1 MPRLRVRRRTTPALL
16 ALAAGAS
23 LLGAHPPFG
32 FAPLAFVSVIM
43 LLAALDAQRR
53 QGGSTFLVGLLFGLA
68 FHGPLLAWIIQPAGY
83 VGWSLLVAIQ
93 VLWYGFLAALV
104 GIGQPTRW
112 VILLTPLVWVGVDAW
127 RSSIPLGGFAWGS
140 IEYSQVG
147 NGWLV
152 PVARL
157 AGGRGLAFV
166 VVLLGAAAYE
176 AGRRVIDAT
185 RDDQG
190 AARLQFV
197 RGTLAEGNFGLAVL
211 VASML
216 AVVLVTV
223 SPPVAHGTADVLVVQ
238 GNDVEDWFGSGL
250 GLDETIAAQMLDE
263 TARAI
268 GGGPAPDLTI
278 WPESS
283 IDRDPTR
290 PDATRIAAV
299 VRDAASLAEGRL
311 LGGVNLEGPRPD
323 TFLNSSVL
331 FDRDG
336 TMVDRYVKR
345 RLVPFGEYVPFRDLL
360 DWFPPLQQVPRDGIG
375 GPGPDLVEIGDVR
388 AAVAICFE
396 TMFTRVVR
404 SNVLAEPEPANLLV
418 ASTNDASFGRSSEPE
433 QHLAQTRLRAIE
445 TGRWA
450 VHAAVSGRSTFVD
463 PSGRVDERTDLFTV
477 THIRRE
483 VPLVTGRTPYL
494 VTGDWV
500 GVASRAGVALLAAF
514 LLFRRLRSR
523 Q

>member
-1 MPRLRVRRRTTPALL
+1 MPRLRVSRRTTPALL

-23 LLGAHPPFG
+23 LLGAHPPYG
-32 FAPLAFVSVIM
+32 FAPLAFLAVVL

-53 QGGSTFLVGLLFGLA
+53 RGGSAVFVGLLFGLA
-68 FHGPLLAWIIQPAGY
+68 FHGPLLTWIIQPAGY
-83 VGWSLLVAIQ
+83 VGWSLLVTLQ
-93 VLWYGFLAALV
+93 VLWYVVLAVLV
-104 GIGQPTRW
+104 GVGQPTRW
-112 VILLTPLVWVGVDAW
+112 VMLVTPVVWVGVDAW

-157 AGGRGLAFV
+157 AGGRALAFV
-166 VVLLGAAAYE
+166 VVLLAAAAYE

-190 AARLQFV
+190 SVRLQFV
-197 RGTLAEGNFGLAVL
+197 RGTLAQGNVGLAVL
-211 VASML
+211 VSSML

-223 SPPVAHGTADVLVVQ
+223 SPPAAAGTADVLVVQ
-238 GNDVEDWFGSGL
+238 GNDVEDWSGSGL
-250 GLDETIAAQMLDE
+250 ALDETIAAKMLDE
-263 TARAI
+263 TTRAI
-268 GGGPAPDLTI
+268 GSGPAPDVTI

-290 PDATRIAAV
+290 ADASRIAAI
-299 VRDAASLAEGRL
+299 VREAASLADGRL

-331 FDRDG
+331 FARDG
-336 TMVDRYVKR
+336 AMVDRYVKR
-345 RLVPFGEYVPFRDLL
+345 RLVPFGEYVPFRHLV

-375 GPGPDLVEIGDVR
+375 GPGPDLVEVGDVR
-388 AAVAICFE
+388 AAIAICFE

-404 SNVLAEPEPANLLV
+404 SNVLAESEPANLLI

-463 PSGRVDERTDLFTV
+463 PSGRVDDRTDLFTI
-477 THIRRE
+477 THIRRQ

-500 GVASRAGVALLAAF
+500 GVGSRAVVALLAAF

-523 Q
+523 P

>member
-1 MPRLRVRRRTTPALL
+1 
-16 ALAAGAS
+16 
-23 LLGAHPPFG
+23 
-32 FAPLAFVSVIM
+32 
-43 LLAALDAQRR
+43 
-53 QGGSTFLVGLLFGLA
+53 LLFGLA
-68 FHGPLLAWIIQPAGY
+68 FHGPLLTWIIAPAGY

-93 VLWYGFLAALV
+93 VVWYVILAVLV
-104 GIGQPTRW
+104 SVGQPTRW
-112 VILLTPLVWVGVDAW
+112 VILLTPAVWVGIDAW

-140 IEYSQVG
+140 IEYSQVA

-157 AGGRGLAFV
+157 AGGRALAFV
-166 VVLLGAAAYE
+166 VVLLAAALYE
-176 AGRRVIDAT
+176 AGRRVVDAT
-185 RDDQG
+185 RDQDG
-190 AARLQFV
+190 TVRLQYA

-211 VASML
+211 VAAML

-223 SPPVAHGTADVLVVQ
+223 SPPAADGTADVLVVQ
-238 GNDVEDWFGSGL
+238 GNDVEDWLGSGL
-250 GLDETIAAQMLDE
+250 ALDETIAGKMLDE

-268 GGGPAPDLTI
+268 GDGPAPDVTI

-290 PDATRIAAV
+290 PDATRIAAT
-299 VRDAASLAEGRL
+299 VREAAALADGRL
-311 LGGVNLEGPRPD
+311 LGGVNLEGPRPA

-360 DWFPPLQQVPRDGIG
+360 DWFPPLRQVPRDGVG
-375 GPGPDLVEIGDVR
+375 GPGPDLIEIGRVR

-404 SNVLAEPEPANLLV
+404 SNVLAEPEPANLLI

-450 VHAAVSGRSTFVD
+450 VHAAVSGRSTVVD
-463 PSGRVDERTDLFTV
+463 PSGHVDERTDLFTID
-477 THIRRE
+477 HIRRE
-483 VPLVTGRTPYL
+483 IPLVTGRTPYM

-500 GVASRAGVALLAAF
+500 GVATRAAVALLAAF
-514 LLFRRLRSR
+514 LLFRRIRSR
-523 Q
+523 R